1 MRNSQIIKNNENF
14 IDKITQVNYSI
25 FKVTRVNKSK
35 SNKNKTRN
43 SKKDKKGSEKSG
55 GGRLE
60 VLLRTNHIFKAFMN
74 NTVLNDISIELRSGE
89 CLALVG
95 ENGAGKSTLM
105 KILTGIYKMDQGE
118 IEIKGKR
125 VEIHSPIE
133 AQKAGIAIIHQELNL
148 IPNLSIAQNIFLGK
162 ESIKGGHVDDKAM
175 KMQTADLL
183 ERMGIELDPGR
194 SIDTLSVAE
203 QQIVEIVK
211 VLSQNADI
219 IIMDEP
225 TAALSAEETGRLFD
239 IMDELRK
246 AGKGIIYISHR
257 LEEIYRVA
265 QRICVLRDGKVI
277 AECLPKD
284 TPTSAVVEYMVG
296 QTIQNY
302 YPRQAHEKGA
312 VKFQVSGLSDGK
324 NFFDVSFAV
333 REGEVYGIAGLV
345 GAGQTPL
352 ARCLYG
358 LENVKEG
365 TFWKDGKEMKITS
378 PGTSIREG
386 IGLVTENR
394 KEEGLILPMK
404 IKENIGLSPWSPVC
418 KMRGIISKNKEE
430 QMARESIDAYSIKAE
445 SIFQEVVL
453 LSGGNQQKVVLAKV
467 LSTSPQVVIFCE
479 PTRGVD
485 VNGKVDIYNIMNQL
499 LEQKK
504 AVILISSEIP
514 EIIGM
519 SDRIG
524 IMYKGRIVKE
534 MTNENVK
541 QEDIMFYAAGG
552 YTHG

>member
-1 MRNSQIIKNNENF
+1 M
-14 IDKITQVNYSI
+14 
-25 FKVTRVNKSK
+25 
-35 SNKNKTRN
+35 
-43 SKKDKKGSEKSG
+43 
-55 GGRLE
+55 E
-60 VLLRTNHIFKAFMN
+60 VLLRANHIFKAFMN
-74 NTVLNDISIELRSGE
+74 NTVLNDISIEVHRGE

-118 IEIKGKR
+118 IEIRNKK
-125 VEIHSPIE
+125 VEIHNPID

-162 ESIKGGHVDDKAM
+162 ESMKRGRVDDKTM
-175 KMQTADLL
+175 MTKTAQLL
-183 ERMGIELDPGR
+183 DRMGIELDSGR
-194 SIDTLSVAE
+194 FVDTLSVAE

-211 VLSQNADI
+211 VLSKNADI

-225 TAALSAEETGRLFD
+225 TAALSAEETGRLFE

-246 AGKGIIYISHR
+246 EGKGIIYISHR

-277 AECLPKD
+277 AECLPEY
-284 TPTSAVVEYMVG
+284 TPTSTVVEYMVG

-302 YPRQAHEKGA
+302 YPKKNHEKGA
-312 VKFQVSGLSDGK
+312 VKFQVSGLSDGR
-324 NFFDVSFAV
+324 NFFDISFLV

-358 LENVKEG
+358 LENAKEG
-365 TFWKDGKEMKITS
+365 TFQIDGKEVKMTR
-378 PGTSIREG
+378 PGTSIRQG

-418 KMRGIISKNKEE
+418 KISGIISKNREE
-430 QMARESIDAYSIKAE
+430 QMARESINAYSIKAE
-445 SIFQEVVL
+445 SASQEVVL

-467 LSTSPQVVIFCE
+467 LSTSPQVVILCE

-485 VNGKVDIYNIMNQL
+485 VNGKVDIYNIINQL

-534 MTNENVK
+534 VVNENIK
-541 QEDIMFYAAGG
+541 QEEIMLYAAGG

>member
-1 MRNSQIIKNNENF
+1 M
-14 IDKITQVNYSI
+14 D
-25 FKVTRVNKSK
+25 
-35 SNKNKTRN
+35 
-43 SKKDKKGSEKSG
+43 
-55 GGRLE
+55 
-60 VLLRTNHIFKAFMN
+60 VLLEAEHIFKSFMD
-74 NTVLNDISIELRSGE
+74 NTVLNDISIKLHSGE

-105 KILTGIYKMDQGE
+105 KILTGIYRMDQGE
-118 IEIKGKR
+118 IRIRGKHAD
-125 VEIHSPIE
+125 IHGPID

-148 IPNLSIAQNIFLGK
+148 IPNLSVAQNIFLGR
-162 ESIKGGHVDDKAM
+162 EQVKGVQVDDKAM
-175 KMQTADLL
+175 TAETSILL
-183 ERMGIELDPGR
+183 ERLGIRLDPGQQV
-194 SIDTLSVAE
+194 DTLSVAE

-246 AGKGIIYISHR
+246 AGKGMIYISHR

-265 QRICVLRDGKVI
+265 QRVSVLRDGKVI
-277 AECLPKD
+277 TECSPMD
-284 TPTSAVVEYMVG
+284 TPVETIVEHMVG
-296 QTIQNY
+296 QTIHDY
-302 YPRQAHEKGA
+302 YPRQEHEKGN
-312 VKFQVSGLSDGK
+312 VKFQVSGLSDDH
-324 NFFDVSFAV
+324 NFYDVDFSV

-345 GAGQTPL
+345 GAGQTSL

-358 LENVKEG
+358 LDRIRKG
-365 TFWKDGKEMKITS
+365 TIRIDGQEVQMTD
-378 PGTSIREG
+378 PGSSILHG
-386 IGLVTENR
+386 VGLVTENR

-418 KMRGIISKNKEE
+418 SFKGIISRTKEE
-430 QMARESIDAYSIKAE
+430 RMAEDSVEAYGIRTESIH
-445 SIFQEVVL
+445 QEVVL

-467 LSTSPQVVIFCE
+467 LSTSPQVVILCE

-485 VNGKVDIYNIMNQL
+485 VNGKVDIYNIINQL

-514 EIIGM
+514 EILGM

-534 MTNENVK
+534 MVNKDVR
-541 QEDIMFYAAGG
+541 QEDIMVYATGG
-552 YTHG
+552 YAHG

>member
-1 MRNSQIIKNNENF
+1 M
-14 IDKITQVNYSI
+14 
-25 FKVTRVNKSK
+25 
-35 SNKNKTRN
+35 
-43 SKKDKKGSEKSG
+43 
-55 GGRLE
+55 E
-60 VLLRTNHIFKAFMN
+60 VLLKASHIFKSFMSN
-74 NTVLNDISIELRSGE
+74 NVLNDISIELHAGE

-118 IEIKGKR
+118 IEVKSKKA
-125 VEIHSPIE
+125 EIHEPLD
-133 AQKAGIAIIHQELNL
+133 AQKLGIAIVHQELNL
-148 IPNLSIAQNIFLGK
+148 IPNLSVAQNIFLGK
-162 ESIKGGHVDDKAM
+162 ESTKNGRVDDKAM
-175 KMQTADLL
+175 IARTNELL
-183 ERMGIELDPGR
+183 DKLGISLDPKQTV
-194 SIDTLSVAE
+194 DTLSVAE

-225 TAALSAEETGRLFD
+225 TAALSAEETGRLFE

-246 AGKGIIYISHR
+246 SGKGLIYISHR

-265 QRICVLRDGKVI
+265 QKICVLRDGKVI
-277 AECLPKD
+277 VQCSPKD
-284 TPTSAVVEYMVG
+284 TPVETIVEHMVG
-296 QTIQNY
+296 QTINDY
-302 YPRQAHEKGA
+302 YPKQQHAIGN
-312 VKFQVSGLSDGK
+312 VKFQVSDLTDDK
-324 NFFDVSFAV
+324 NFFDISFEV
-333 REGEVYGIAGLV
+333 REGEIYGIAGLV
-345 GAGQTPL
+345 GAGQTAL

-358 LENVKEG
+358 LDPVKG
-365 TFWKDGKEMKITS
+365 GRILIDGRETGIS
-378 PGTSIREG
+378 DPGSSIRQG
-386 IGLVTENR
+386 LGLVTENR
-394 KEEGLILPMK
+394 KDEGLILPMK

-418 KMRGIISKNKEE
+418 KVRGIVSRLKEE
-430 QMARESIDAYSIKAE
+430 RMAENSVKEYGIKAE
-445 SIFQEVVL
+445 SIHQEVIL

-467 LSTSPQVVIFCE
+467 LSTSPQIVILCE

-534 MTNENVK
+534 ITNNKVK
-541 QEDIMFYAAGG
+541 QEDIMVYATGG
-552 YTHG
+552 YSHG

>member
-1 MRNSQIIKNNENF
+1 MK
-14 IDKITQVNYSI
+14 
-25 FKVTRVNKSK
+25 TRVTVNEVKQK
-35 SNKNKTRN
+35 IEKTGG
-43 SKKDKKGSEKSG
+43 DKV
-55 GGRLE
+55 E
-60 VLLRTNHIFKAFMN
+60 VLLKANHIFKSFMS
-74 NTVLNDISIELRSGE
+74 NTVLNDISIELHSGE
-89 CLALVG
+89 CLALIG

-105 KILTGIYKMDQGE
+105 KILTGIYKMDRGE
-118 IEIKGKR
+118 IEIRGKQ
-125 VEIHSPIE
+125 VQIQGPID
-133 AQKAGIAIIHQELNL
+133 AQRAGIAIIHQELNL
-148 IPNLSIAQNIFLGK
+148 IPNLSVAQNIFLGK
-162 ESIKGGHVDDKAM
+162 ESVKRGHVDDRAM
-175 KMQTADLL
+175 AEMTAELL
-183 ERMGIELDPGR
+183 DRMGIALEPKCL
-194 SIDTLSVAE
+194 IDTLSVAE

-225 TAALSAEETGRLFD
+225 TAALSVEETGRLFE
-239 IMDELRK
+239 IMEGLRR

-265 QRICVLRDGKVI
+265 QRICVLRDGKVV
-277 AECLPKD
+277 AECLPED
-284 TPTSAVVEYMVG
+284 TPTSTVVEYMVG

-302 YPRQAHEKGA
+302 YPKQFHKKGET
-312 VKFQVSGLSDGK
+312 KFQVSGLSDGRH
-324 NFFDVSFAV
+324 FFDISFSV

-345 GAGQTPL
+345 GAGQAPL

-358 LENVKEG
+358 LKKVQKG
-365 TFWKDGKEMKITS
+365 TFQIDGQEVRITE
-378 PGTSIREG
+378 PGTSIRQG

-404 IKENIGLSPWSPVC
+404 IKENIGLSPWAPVC
-418 KMRGIISKNKEE
+418 KMWGIISRKKEE
-430 QMARESIDAYSIKAE
+430 KIARDGIDTYRIKAE
-445 SIFQEVVL
+445 SVFQEVML

-467 LSTSPQVVIFCE
+467 LSTSPEVVILCE

-485 VNGKVDIYNIMNQL
+485 VNGKVDIYHIINQL
-499 LEQKK
+499 LERKK

-524 IMYKGRIVKE
+524 IMYKGRMIKE

-552 YTHG
+552 YAHG